1 MGILKCAHGMSD
13 LDWRVT
19 SDGKVEVRV
28 SETPDSAGGGET
40 EWQCYGPVL
49 EVLDRVADR
58 AFERTELTWRTELSY
73 SNVVRKERKWNAKTR
88 VFEEVEVEVRVCNDS
103 DQAISRIRNADESR
117 EVRLLSQVAFAVGMR
132 LDASKWR
139 MLSPNAVIHFQ
150 FGVGVTVATDGT
162 NVILFSEAR
171 FGTDCAVVHRS
182 NVVGPVTAT
191 PVRTED
197 YNYVANKTSTAKRG
211 EHGDCAQKIAKETK
225 VLARAMAALE
235 SLLS

>member
-1 MGILKCAHGMSD
+1 MSG

-28 SETPDSAGGGET
+28 SETPDSAGGDATT
-40 EWQCYGPVL
+40 EWLCYGPVL

-58 AFERTELTWRTELSY
+58 AFERTELTWRTELSH
-73 SNVVRKERKWNAKTR
+73 SNVVRKERQWNAKTR

-171 FGTDCAVVHRS
+171 FGTECAVVHRS

-197 YNYVANKTSTAKRG
+197 YNYVANKAGRK
-211 EHGDCAQKIAKETK
+211 APPKESK

-235 SLLS
+235 SLLA